1 MKKVSRSEFLEQ
13 FSVVWSMRYDLP
25 DVMLEDVREIRQELK
40 GMNQDDDYS
49 ALAELVNDFLR
60 GAAERGPDEKLP
72 AERDAFVSHL
82 RGNAPGADGLFE
94 GEAGEEFGAPEIAT
108 ASTGSVEQGR
118 SNRIKQ

>member
-60 GAAERGPDEKLP
+60 EEGFPDIFP
-72 AERDAFVSHL
+72 S
-82 RGNAPGADGLFE
+82 
-94 GEAGEEFGAPEIAT
+94 EE
-108 ASTGSVEQGR
+108 
-118 SNRIKQ
+118 